1 MDDRHRPEQASP
13 GPLFETDNAPH
24 LSLAQPSDRL
34 ASAARLSGDKRM
46 AGIIGLSVA
55 IGLWGAWVT
64 REVTRPEA
72 TPRFV
77 RVQLSSMIG
86 EYVSAQARTQTPPDT
101 VTAQTKA
108 FMRAVQRNLEVRGA
122 QGQIVLVGEAVLAG
136 DVPDV
141 TQAVRREVYARIPV
155 PGAGG
160 GDHRGASSPVMDAMR
175 EAMVQPAGRARP
187 VTLTEDRESD
197 AAPR

>member
-1 MDDRHRPEQASP
+1 
-13 GPLFETDNAPH
+13 
-24 LSLAQPSDRL
+24 
-34 ASAARLSGDKRM
+34 M

-64 REVTRPEA
+64 REVIRPEA

-77 RVQLSSMIG
+77 RVQLSAMIG

-108 FMRAVQRNLEVRGA
+108 FMRAVQRNLEARGA

-141 TQAVRREVYARIPV
+141 TQAVRREVYARIPA
-155 PGAGG
+155 PDSGSM
-160 GDHRGASSPVMDAMR
+160 GDSPVMDAMR
-175 EAMVQPAGRARP
+175 EAMARP
-187 VTLTEDRESD
+187 SGSVRPQTPNARGESD
-197 AAPR
+197 AARR